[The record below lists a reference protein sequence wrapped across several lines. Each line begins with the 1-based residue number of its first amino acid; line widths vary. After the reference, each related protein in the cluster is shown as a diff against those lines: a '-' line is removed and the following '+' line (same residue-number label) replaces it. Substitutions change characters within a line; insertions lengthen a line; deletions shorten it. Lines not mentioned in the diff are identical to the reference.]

1 MLNFEEFNVMI
12 IQLDSEMSDAEIA
25 SIQSDFI
32 FNEVSRTRTTREIDI
47 ELIDDL
53 SNEHL
58 IMQMIS

>member
-25 SIQSDFI
+25 CIQSNFI
-32 FNEVSRTRTTREIDI
+32 FNEVSRTRTTRKIDI